1 MRIGVLG
8 WVRVVRKSPLTPEAT
23 STTAHA
29 PATGDARCVP
39 VDVVHA
45 VSFPDVVI
53 LNLFRLLVANEVP
66 PAASHCHEKEAENDA
81 HDTEH

>member
-1 MRIGVLG
+1 MCIGVFG
-8 WVRVVRKSPLTPEAT
+8 WVRVVREAALTPEAT

-29 PATGDARCVP
+29 PSTGDARCVP

-53 LNLFRLLVANEVP
+53 FNLFRLLVSNEVP
-66 PAASHCHEKEAENDA
+66 PTASHCHEEEAEDDA
-81 HDTEH
+81 DDTED